1 MTTSGVPD
9 LSTSDVPVPTVS
21 GVPNS
26 ESDGTESEWWRLGM
40 LEMPAAP
47 DSKISK
53 SPLFREL
60 RESVANETMAYTFAC
75 GGNIPIVASLPD
87 AVEEADDE
95 KLRATSCLPIH
106 LRWDSSDETALSSQ
120 TKVTFPLEP
129 NTEKN
134 LVQLIKDM
142 APATF
147 GLGGEHVYDEA
158 YRKATKL
165 DQTGFSSSF
174 SPYELGIVDTI
185 AQTLL
190 PSLRH
195 SKQTRS
201 VKAELYKLNVSFTP
215 TLPHIT

>member
-1 MTTSGVPD
+1 M
-9 LSTSDVPVPTVS
+9 
-21 GVPNS
+21 
-26 ESDGTESEWWRLGM
+26 
-40 LEMPAAP
+40 AATP

-53 SPLFREL
+53 SPLFQEL
-60 RESVANETMAYTFAC
+60 QESVENETVACTFAC
-75 GGNIPIVASLPD
+75 GGNIPIVSSLPD
-87 AVEEADDE
+87 AVEDADGE
-95 KLRATSCLPIH
+95 KLRARSCLPID

-129 NTEKN
+129 STEKN

-147 GLGGEHVYDEA
+147 GLGSEHVYDES

-215 TLPHIT
+215 TLPQRTGPLTIV